1 MDTLLQGL
9 MGQLSGGAV
18 GQIAQQ
24 LGVDEGTA
32 QNGIQAA
39 LPILLGALARNAQSE
54 DGAQALDT
62 ALASDH
68 DGSILDN
75 LSGAISGHQDGS
87 GAAILGHILGGQTNQ
102 ISNVVGQS
110 LGGANGGALLQMLA
124 PIVMGYVG
132 QQKQQQGLDVMGLAG
147 MLLGGGGSG
156 GQQQQAQP
164 AASGLMGMVGQLLD
178 QNHDGSPVDDIIG
191 LAGRFLKR

>member
-1 MDTLLQGL
+1 MDNILEGL
-9 MGQLSGGAV
+9 MGQLGGSGAV
-18 GQIAQQ
+18 GQIAEQ

-39 LPILLGALARNAQSE
+39 LPILLGALARNAQTE
-54 DGAQALDT
+54 VGAEALHN
-62 ALASDH
+62 AVANDH
-68 DGSILDN
+68 DGSVLDN
-75 LSGAISGHQDGS
+75 VGGAISSYQDGP
-87 GAAILGHILGGQTNQ
+87 GAAILGHMLGGQSNA
-102 ISNVVGQS
+102 ISGLVSQQ

-124 PIVMGYVG
+124 PLVMGYLG
-132 QQKQQQGLDVMGLAG
+132 QQKQQQGLDVAGLAG
-147 MLLGGGGSG
+147 MLLGGGG
-156 GQQQQAQP
+156 QQQAQP

>member
-9 MGQLSGGAV
+9 MGKLGDGAV
-18 GQIAQQ
+18 GQIAEQ

-39 LPILLGALARNAQSE
+39 LPILLGALARNAQNE
-54 DGAQALDT
+54 DGAQSLDT

-75 LSGAISGHQDGS
+75 LSSAITGHQDGP
-87 GAAILGHILGGQTNQ
+87 GAAILGHLLGGQTNQ

-110 LGGANGGALLQMLA
+110 LGGANGGALLQILA

-147 MLLGGGGSG
+147 MLLGGGG
-156 GQQQQAQP
+156 QQQQAQP
-164 AASGLMGMVGQLLD
+164 AASGLVGMVGQLLD

>member
-1 MDTLLQGL
+1 MENVLEGLL
-9 MGQLSGGAV
+9 GQLGGSGAV

-39 LPILLGALARNAQSE
+39 LPILLGAMARNAQTD
-54 DGAQALDT
+54 DGAQALHT
-62 ALASDH
+62 ALDNH

-75 LSGAISGHQDGS
+75 LGGAISGFQSGP

-102 ISNVVGQS
+102 ISSVVGQS

-124 PIVMGYVG
+124 PIVMGYLG
-132 QQKQQQGLDVMGLAG
+132 QQKQQQGLDVAGLVG
-147 MLLGGGGSG
+147 MLLGGA
-156 GQQQQAQP
+156 GQQQATPQ
-164 AASGLMGMVGQLLD
+164 ASGLMGMVGQLLD

>member
-1 MDTLLQGL
+1 MENILEGL
-9 MGQLSGGAV
+9 MGQLGNSGAV

-39 LPILLGALARNAQSE
+39 LPILLGALARNAQTD
-54 DGAQALDT
+54 DGAQALNT
-62 ALASDH
+62 ALTNDH
-68 DGSILDN
+68 DGSILGD
-75 LSGAISGHQDGS
+75 LGGAISGFESGP
-87 GAAILGHILGGQTNQ
+87 GAAILGHVLGGQTNQ

-124 PIVMGYVG
+124 PIVLGYLG
-132 QQKQQQGLDVMGLAG
+132 QQKQQQGLDVAGLAG
-147 MLLGGGGSG
+147 MLLGGGG
-156 GQQQQAQP
+156 QQQAQP
-164 AASGLMGMVGQLLD
+164 AASGLMGMVSQLLD
-178 QNHDGSPVDDIIG
+178 QDKDGSPVDDIIG

>member
-9 MGQLSGGAV
+9 MGKLGDGAV
-18 GQIAQQ
+18 GQIAEQ

-39 LPILLGALARNAQSE
+39 LPILLGALARNAQNE
-54 DGAQALDT
+54 DGAQSLDT

-75 LSGAISGHQDGS
+75 LSGAITGHQDGP
-87 GAAILGHILGGQTNQ
+87 GAAILGHLLGGQTNQ

-110 LGGANGGALLQMLA
+110 LGGANGGALLQILA

-147 MLLGGGGSG
+147 MLLGGGG
-156 GQQQQAQP
+156 QQQQAQP
-164 AASGLMGMVGQLLD
+164 AASGLVGMVGQLLD

>member
-1 MDTLLQGL
+1 MDNLLQGL
-9 MGQLSGGAV
+9 MGQLGGGAV
-18 GQIAQQ
+18 GQIAEK

-39 LPILLGALARNAQSE
+39 LPILLGALARNAQTE
-54 DGAQALDT
+54 GGAEALHS
-62 ALASDH
+62 AISNDH
-68 DGSILDN
+68 DGSVLEN
-75 LSGAISGHQDGS
+75 VEGSISSYQDGP
-87 GAAILGHILGGQTNQ
+87 GAAILGHVLGGQSDA
-102 ISNVVGQS
+102 ISGLVSQQ

-124 PIVMGYVG
+124 PLVLGYLG
-132 QQKQQQGLDVMGLAG
+132 QQKQQQGLDVAGLAG
-147 MLLGGGGSG
+147 MLLGGGG
-156 GQQQQAQP
+156 QQQAQP

>member
-9 MGQLSGGAV
+9 MGQLSGSAV
-18 GQIAQQ
+18 GQIAEQ

-39 LPILLGALARNAQSE
+39 LPILLGALAHNAQNE
-54 DGAQALDT
+54 DGAQSLDT

-75 LSGAISGHQDGS
+75 LSGAISGHQEGP

-110 LGGANGGALLQMLA
+110 LGGANGGALLQILA
-124 PIVMGYVG
+124 PIVMGYLG

-147 MLLGGGGSG
+147 MLLGGGGS
-156 GQQQQAQP
+156 QQQQAQP
-164 AASGLMGMVGQLLD
+164 AASGLMGMVGNLLD

>member
-9 MGQLSGGAV
+9 MGQLSGSAV
-18 GQIAQQ
+18 GQIAEQ

-39 LPILLGALARNAQSE
+39 LPILLGALVRNAQSE
-54 DGAQALDT
+54 DGAQSLDN

-75 LSGAISGHQDGS
+75 LSGAISGHQEGP

-124 PIVMGYVG
+124 PIVMGYLG

-147 MLLGGGGSG
+147 MLLGGGGS
-156 GQQQQAQP
+156 QQQQAQP
-164 AASGLMGMVGQLLD
+164 AASGMIGMVGQLLD